1 MTPTPEATNAQ
12 PALSIVSILAR
23 IVPSIS
29 YALPAMGAAL
39 SALLFIK
46 VMRAMRYAEAAGIA
60 AVAGGM
66 SEANLAVVL
75 TLYLAIFV
83 GFIGIIVGLVRAF
96 TTTTTASPSGW
107 FFLIVGILGLSP
119 MLTLWQAESLLVEVL
134 TRRAGPGIVA
144 VASQISA
151 CLMVTIVLAAI
162 ACLILLVASVVPL
175 PAALRAKRKWAPVVF
190 LVIMELAMIG
200 MTIMYHLR
208 TYWFYQAKMNEGF

>member
-12 PALSIVSILAR
+12 SALSRVSILAR

-46 VMRAMRYAEAAGIA
+46 VMQAMRNAEAAGIA

-83 GFIGIIVGLVRAF
+83 GFIGTIVGLVRAF

-107 FFLIVGILGLSP
+107 FFLIVGVLGLAP

-134 TRRAGPGIVA
+134 TRRTGPGIVA

-151 CLMVTIVLAAI
+151 CLMLTIALAAI

-190 LVIMELAMIG
+190 LVIMELAVIG